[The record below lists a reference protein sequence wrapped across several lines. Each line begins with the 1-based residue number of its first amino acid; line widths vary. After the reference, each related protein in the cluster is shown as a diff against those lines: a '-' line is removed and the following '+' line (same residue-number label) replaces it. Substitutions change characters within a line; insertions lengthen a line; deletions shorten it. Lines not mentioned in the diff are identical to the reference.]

1 MARHHKTDGSKHYK
15 PRSVRIV
22 GDNAVE
28 ESDVM
33 IARFAVADVDDP
45 DIVAEVHILE
55 WQNTEAGQWVFEHCV
70 DKPYWVRSLD
80 IWSYA
85 YQYRIMARLRK
96 QDQTFFELKFR

>member
-1 MARHHKTDGSKHYK
+1 MARHYK
-15 PRSVRIV
+15 PQSVRVV
-22 GDNAVE
+22 GDNAIE

-45 DIVAEVHILE
+45 DIVAEVHISE

>member
-1 MARHHKTDGSKHYK
+1 MARHYK
-15 PRSVRIV
+15 PQSVRVV
-22 GDNAVE
+22 GDKAIE

-45 DIVAEVHILE
+45 DIVAEVHISE

-96 QDQTFFELKFR
+96 QDQTFFELKFQ